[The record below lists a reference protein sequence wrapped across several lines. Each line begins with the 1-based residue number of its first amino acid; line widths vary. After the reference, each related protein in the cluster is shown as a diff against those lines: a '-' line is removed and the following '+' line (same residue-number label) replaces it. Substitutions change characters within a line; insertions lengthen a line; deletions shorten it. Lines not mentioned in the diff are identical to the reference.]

1 MPSSFDDYKSALDSA
16 WKNRPQNFEPSRPN
30 FSSLNEGPPSA
41 MDDYRAA
48 LESAWQNKF
57 GPPAVEE
64 SPEDTSEQTQRF
76 IPVEDSW
83 WETITNPFISGY
95 KQSKTAL
102 TEAVPKEVFS
112 GAKMAGETDKEY
124 EQRAYRNKRIEE
136 NRLQRL
142 AEAQGPSIEDAQS
155 LQRMSS
161 AKNLG
166 EWWDAATPSAMYN
179 VIANSMGQQAVPL
192 MMTILTGNK
201 AGPLTQAFYSYNQ
214 EFQGIMDQKITEA
227 GGDPNDPIQYAQYMS
242 DDKFMDSV
250 RTDAQRGAASVAAW
264 DALGTALAG
273 KFFGKTGFTN
283 ALKRSLTDL
292 VLGSATGGAGEAQ
305 KQLVSSGEITSV
317 GDILTEMFSEA
328 PTSVVEGYGNVRQ
341 GIRET
346 NVKRIL
352 DSIAP
357 TGDPAFDAG
366 QRASA
371 EDMIEADRT
380 QPGELN
386 DLMSNPPPIQPD
398 LFQDQ
403 QATEVGQLRTPEQNR
418 QILEDQA
425 KAQIEVQ
432 KQMEEGFQ
440 NIEQVSQRTKEAEK
454 LASEGSIMA
463 DALRKSG
470 AIEGI
475 TPTQTQTTAP
485 TETTTEVTPEPVQ
498 QQLQFPKTPDQKQV
512 ESVVGKVEETAR
524 KKKASEKKTAATR
537 RTTERNKFIAQTV
550 AQKMENGATR
560 EEAIRDTAAIDLPA
574 WDKANP
580 VTKFTKTEEPKTK
593 KSKNKKTEAPID
605 LGQVNF
611 EDLRKGVNS
620 QKPVKAGVVNAKAP
634 AAPAVEGVRAVRT
647 HRASMQVNELPDIN
661 KASIG
666 NMKDGYGVYFTDRA
680 KMARTYVQNTSNDMP
695 GANSP
700 ALGQGSTISAAT
712 MPDMNTMMDMKG
724 NVNEQP
730 EVVNQAISSDPIM
743 ARAATALTPESTGF
757 DLYRAVAKAFSV
769 DAGRTRV
776 DKFDYK
782 AASEHLASLGI
793 NGGISKSKLGNDYV
807 VFNPEA
813 VTPELKSGDGISR
826 IPMNSHPDGASWVT
840 DELQRE
846 GKNVDSVLS
855 TIEKNT
861 SDPLFKHL
869 ANRLRKFKLDSKV
882 ELHDGWL
889 VDEKTGENIYGQYDA
904 NTDTITISSGALADG
919 DGVLAWVAQHEIA
932 HAATYKALLKPKSLR
947 TADEK
952 AAIRDLENLYNELV
966 DSGKIDLGRYG
977 MTNIAEF
984 VAEVFSNKKFQ
995 DELRKITLKKSS
1007 GNSIMNALSSFLD
1020 AVRRLL
1026 GVNPS
1031 DANALYEAI
1040 KISDSLATAQS
1051 LSNTKIKNGEITSE
1065 VFGKAN
1071 AKAPKKGGVEIDL
1084 VNTEKAKQKGVH
1096 KKGDTPEGALRKT
1109 IESWTRS
1116 GGSLN
1121 NIVREI
1127 VEYGQQGSTEKGI
1140 VARNIGREIQS
1151 YLNKNDK
1158 DGTLREALTKAVRG
1172 REGAISQVNAALAD
1186 HPELKSIV
1194 DEAIRTIKLN
1204 AIDILEQSY
1213 KHGIKIPDHIA
1224 RKILKSATDADY
1236 LYVTRNFMK
1245 DDPKGGGKRYSE
1257 GMARA
1262 AGIES
1267 GLDQQIRRKLDNLAE
1282 KLATKGSLGKAFF
1295 GKKAER
1301 IKDYRRRVL
1310 NAMQYFMTNDL
1321 YIPDADGLGEMK
1333 TKSLDRLHHTYFG
1346 DFLDGHTADSLKAIY
1361 PNETEKKR
1369 KSRARKLNR
1378 QRKIEDLL
1386 GARERQET
1394 EGDWKEKEL
1403 YPRAERLV
1411 KDILGLTD
1419 QETASQLAKYYG
1431 AGERADLT
1439 IVTER
1444 KSIPKPVLELMGEH
1458 EDAAYNLFSTL
1469 NRQAEFI
1476 SRQRMMQEMLKLEGT
1491 HVFKEQDANPIIH
1504 TETLNGPTFGPLQ
1517 GMRVTPE
1524 VKSYL
1529 DAKLEA
1535 TETFG
1540 KILKDISEGKTS
1552 NYGQRLYGA
1561 LASSFVR
1568 PITRL
1573 GKFVSVATNVAGIAL
1588 NVGGSPLLLASDGN
1602 FSPTT
1607 WTKGVKTASQLINL
1621 VDKKATTDEV
1631 LEVFRLGI
1639 GDSVQVGELSNA
1651 ELLATLGRLSPNN
1664 ILLKGKNTVVDL
1676 FSVSDA
1682 WTKIS
1687 NYYHQVNILTK
1698 VYDQAGIDIDPE
1710 QIRRNAAERVK
1721 RTNPSYFRAPLLAK
1735 VPEAT
1740 GLVWFT
1746 TYLWEVHRSFLGS
1759 AAYIATD
1766 IQRVRSLREQGAT
1779 EAADTLQSH
1788 VIQRAIG
1795 LSIAGPAMTTLL
1807 GTAVNY
1813 AASVAWGDD
1822 DDEGDSEEERK
1833 RKREK
1838 REKEDFIAKQAL
1850 YDDQVGAT
1858 PMIIHRGENGERI
1871 VFDMSR
1877 FDPRGPV
1884 NEMARGLGRA
1894 AMSGDIESLF
1904 STAKGAVIEN
1914 TYLPEL
1920 MKVGAYMLG
1929 ASDPRSRGPSNIQNN
1944 YPEAWDA
1951 MKGFAI
1957 NNGMDPKG
1965 VNEIGRGAFKLAPR
1979 TIGTAVG
1986 AVVNESLGEDGN
1998 NAPGFVNFLAGMGF
2012 NLQHYSPADSITREA
2027 RFNYTGQTRKS
2038 RDSLHEYSKLPSS
2051 SIEGDRLEEMTLN
2064 LLNTEFDNWTSLR
2077 DKVVAAEYA
2086 GRTKAE
2092 IFKDLTN
2099 AGIDKSTARTLLRGE
2114 FIFRGVTVDMVKS
2127 WRKEALDDAKA
2138 VGNRDEFNDIVEKYK
2153 LLGPSLINITNK
2165 YRKEFYHKEGGV
2177 K

>member
-1 MPSSFDDYKSALDSA
+1 MSVP
-16 WKNRPQNFEPSRPN
+16 
-30 FSSLNEGPPSA
+30 
-41 MDDYRAA
+41 AA
-48 LESAWQNKF
+48 HGELQAERMA
-57 GPPAVEE
+57 
-64 SPEDTSEQTQRF
+64 QR
-76 IPVEDSW
+76 IKDIE
-83 WETITNPFISGY
+83 
-95 KQSKTAL
+95 KAL
-102 TEAVPKEVFS
+102 T
-112 GAKMAGETDKEY
+112 
-124 EQRAYRNKRIEE
+124 
-136 NRLQRL
+136 
-142 AEAQGPSIEDAQS
+142 
-155 LQRMSS
+155 
-161 AKNLG
+161 
-166 EWWDAATPSAMYN
+166 
-179 VIANSMGQQAVPL
+179 
-192 MMTILTGNK
+192 
-201 AGPLTQAFYSYNQ
+201 
-214 EFQGIMDQKITEA
+214 
-227 GGDPNDPIQYAQYMS
+227 
-242 DDKFMDSV
+242 
-250 RTDAQRGAASVAAW
+250 
-264 DALGTALAG
+264 
-273 KFFGKTGFTN
+273 
-283 ALKRSLTDL
+283 
-292 VLGSATGGAGEAQ
+292 
-305 KQLVSSGEITSV
+305 
-317 GDILTEMFSEA
+317 
-328 PTSVVEGYGNVRQ
+328 
-341 GIRET
+341 
-346 NVKRIL
+346 
-352 DSIAP
+352 P

-498 QQLQFPKTPDQKQV
+498 QQIQFPETPDQKQV

-611 EDLRKGVNS
+611 EDLRKGVAP
-620 QKPVKAGVVNAKAP
+620 QKPGPKFAMRDPAEAEMQAYMNDQSDVGEEISVVGEEDAGPFVNNASGESAASAEAISRLNDEKSKGMMRAVLKPTGEVVPLVTAADVDHVPQKGEMIVQRQQDGSWGILDSGTVPKTLAQARINSNNNTLTATAQDMGYIPSNRASNAVNPEDIDVYEIQGLGKWVVSVKDRNLGRRHTYFDTREEAEAHATKLGSKSFTSKETAPKTTGPVSDALRSGSSQSVKSLLEKARDSVDTDLQKKLITRLLSLDLKIPVEVSNSISPPLFGLYRWSGKGFSGKIEISDRILNDEKKTARTVVHELTHAATLEILNKKDDFLTPAQRKAKAEIIDLYHRVGTHPSLKGQYGLYDVAEFIAEAWSNKEFQDLLQNIKVDGERTYWNQFVSSIRKLLGLSPDQHTALSEAIRITDSVIKSQTSKLSGKFTPHTYDRALTTDPESLVDERPRPLMAQKGRSPRRGKLPLITKPDGNTEISDHIKSGTASVKTLLEKVKA
-634 AAPAVEGVRAVRT
+634 
-647 HRASMQVNELPDIN
+647 
-661 KASIG
+661 
-666 NMKDGYGVYFTDRA
+666 
-680 KMARTYVQNTSNDMP
+680 
-695 GANSP
+695 
-700 ALGQGSTISAAT
+700 
-712 MPDMNTMMDMKG
+712 
-724 NVNEQP
+724 
-730 EVVNQAISSDPIM
+730 
-743 ARAATALTPESTGF
+743 
-757 DLYRAVAKAFSV
+757 
-769 DAGRTRV
+769 
-776 DKFDYK
+776 
-782 AASEHLASLGI
+782 
-793 NGGISKSKLGNDYV
+793 
-807 VFNPEA
+807 
-813 VTPELKSGDGISR
+813 
-826 IPMNSHPDGASWVT
+826 
-840 DELQRE
+840 
-846 GKNVDSVLS
+846 NVDSKFHGELIDKLSSLGLDSKISIS
-855 TIEKNT
+855 TIENAPDDVKAAHA
-861 SDPLFKHL
+861 K
-869 ANRLRKFKLDSKV
+869 
-882 ELHDGWL
+882 
-889 VDEKTGENIYGQYDA
+889 GENPAAWYQDGEI
-904 NTDTITISSGALADG
+904 TFLDTALNDNEG
-919 DGVLAWVAQHEIA
+919 DVAWYAVHETT
-932 HAATYKALLKPKSLR
+932 HAATEEVINKPDKVLTHSQRSAKKQLMSLYER
-947 TADEK
+947 VKKHESVK
-952 AAIRDLENLYNELV
+952 
-966 DSGKIDLGRYG
+966 GQYG
-977 MTNIAEF
+977 LTDISEFMAE
-984 VAEVFSNKKFQ
+984 AWSNKEFQ
-995 DELRKITLKKSS
+995 DLLRNIKIGGVRNVWNQFIS
-1007 GNSIMNALSSFLD
+1007 GVRQLLGMKPGEHNALS
-1020 AVRRLL
+1020 
-1026 GVNPS
+1026 
-1031 DANALYEAI
+1031 EAI
-1040 KISDSLATAQS
+1040 RIGDVIMESQRPADGGAIRPMVSEEA
-1051 LSNTKIKNGEITSE
+1051 LSRP
-1065 VFGKAN
+1065 V
-1071 AKAPKKGGVEIDL
+1071 KKGGVEIDL

-1361 PNETEKKR
+1361 PNETDKKR

-1607 WTKGVKTASQLINL
+1607 WIKGVKTASQLINL